1 MKERDIRGVEYSVE
15 INHQEYKAILQ
26 EPLPEPA
33 KELICSVERFCN
45 EEIGEIENDR
55 ANVLFNLYYTI
66 RDNNFSKKDVLR
78 IINDLYKA
86 HCNTDV
92 EEI

>member
-1 MKERDIRGVEYSVE
+1 MKERDIRGVEYSIE
-15 INHQEYKAILQ
+15 INHQEFKAILQ

-45 EEIGEIENDR
+45 EEIGEIKSNR

-66 RDNNFSKKDVLR
+66 RDNNLSKKDILQT
-78 IINDLYKA
+78 INNIYKEYA
-86 HCNTDV
+86 DEDV
-92 EEI
+92 E